1 MFYFGKVR
9 FVMLDKL
16 IFNVVSFAFGVN
28 TEAATVSFGLGGGAI
43 RLLHE
48 TIYTL
53 LAKSI

>member
-1 MFYFGKVR
+1 
-9 FVMLDKL
+9 MLDKL